1 MATTMFYSGR
11 EQRYVPDDIQIVQ
24 VGSTREHGNALFE
37 GSRIDNLLGQ
47 ETLAFG
53 TL

>member
-1 MATTMFYSGR
+1 MFYSGQ

-24 VGSTREHGNALFE
+24 VGSTREHGNALYQ
-37 GSRIDNLLGQ
+37 GGGVDNLLSR

-53 TL
+53 IL